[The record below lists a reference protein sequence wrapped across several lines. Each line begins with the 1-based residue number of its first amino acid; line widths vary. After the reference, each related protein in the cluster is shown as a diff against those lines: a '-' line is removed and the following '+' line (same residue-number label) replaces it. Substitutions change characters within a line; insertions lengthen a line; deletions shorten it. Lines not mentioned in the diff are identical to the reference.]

1 MCLRNREFIS
11 DYLAVLD
18 CELVHDQQ
26 EHLFRITGDGVMLEK
41 MHSYDGKACHYF
53 KADIQG

>member
-1 MCLRNREFIS
+1 MAVSYTHL
-11 DYLAVLD
+11 YLAVLD

-41 MHSYDGKACHYF
+41 MTLLTARIVKMCIRDRN
-53 KADIQG
+53 Q